1 MSNSKKRKSETVI
14 AKKRDIPKEKTYI
27 SKEVETS
34 ITILESPEI
43 SVITDAL
50 LFLSKYAD
58 LKDENLIH
66 LQKKGILPKLLALLK
81 KPIPI
86 IRLSLRLV
94 SILLTKND
102 AIYELD
108 NEKFDNILL
117 EINDMFINNPD
128 APTKEFCAGILAKMA
143 KSTRIVLLIFKSD
156 LYTPIFYLIR
166 SSTNPVLLAN
176 VLELLY
182 NLLEAPTAISILST
196 DKAFDPYIL
205 IERMKEYDPVM
216 TKWILEI
223 FKKLTYVSIDQIMK
237 LLQECQLVENLFRV
251 LLEPSRAVY
260 YPITFDIIT
269 NCMQNPITSS
279 YFVESL
285 EFLEFCKW
293 SKYCSGVYLLPCAI
307 ILEKI
312 TNIPSMKQML
322 FDLSVE
328 DSILYLLR
336 SKDKKVLSIA
346 CSAISNLT
354 THRYCCDKMLTPVV
368 IREVLRLME
377 LVDHT
382 PTMYNEVAVETMY
395 NFCKRNSR
403 TMNLLEA
410 YRGIEVIVKYFH
422 AGLDV
427 VPPKTYK
434 QILEMV
440 ILIIASPPRQQSI
453 LTNEFFTTIIKGFQ
467 FDHEETNLL
476 CLEIMTFCI
485 NQKAFRDNFISMGG
499 TEMMITLLKSSK
511 SKTLFKNILIFI
523 HNNLVYKK
531 MAEMF
536 LNQNLVLVLKSFPR
550 EIKEEVPLVLRCLNL
565 LYSIF
570 LPLKFFET
578 GKLEVSDRFKT
589 RFYLINQ
596 PWDFPF
602 PCLEVLESQYMCTRK
617 TIYLV
622 DYRVERFD
630 ENSSLTS
637 LSKRQ
642 MKNCK
647 RPSNQTN
654 QHMSIGSKA
663 QSEYDPFKLA
673 CDPYLLDYILYMRK
687 HLSKDMNVE
696 DQVKIIAIFVDAQL
710 CGPRRDYSHPQKLHS
725 FRLHI
730 ESLKKKLLSNI
741 IPIGFLKVG
750 FHCERSLLFKAL
762 CDKVCIPCTLVRGS
776 DSIYWNEVPLIRPGR
791 KWGSLQYYVVDL
803 MEHIGELYPVC
814 SRDANCYC
822 HII

>member
-1 MSNSKKRKSETVI
+1 MSNSKKKRSDTTI
-14 AKKRDIPKEKTYI
+14 DKKRDIPKEKTYI

-43 SVITDAL
+43 SVVTEAL

-66 LQKKGILPKLLALLK
+66 LQKKGILPKLLMLLK

-102 AIYELD
+102 AVYELD
-108 NEKFDNILL
+108 NEKYDDILL

-156 LYTPIFYLIR
+156 LYTPIFHLIR
-166 SSTNPVLLAN
+166 TSTNAVLLAN
-176 VLELLY
+176 VLELFY
-182 NLLEAPTAISILST
+182 NLLDAPTAISILST

-205 IERMKEYDPVM
+205 IERMKEFDPAM

-223 FKKLTYVSIDQIMK
+223 FKRLTYVSIDQIMK
-237 LLQECQLVENLFRV
+237 LLQECQLVENLFKI
-251 LLEPSRAVY
+251 LLEPTKAVY
-260 YPITFDIIT
+260 FPITFEIIT
-269 NCMQNPITSS
+269 NCLQNPITSS

-293 SKYCSGVYLLPCAI
+293 SKYCSGVYLLPTAI

-346 CSAISNLT
+346 CSAISNLS

-368 IREVLRLME
+368 IREILRLME
-377 LVDHT
+377 LVDTT
-382 PTMYNEVAVETMY
+382 PTMYNEVAVETIH
-395 NFCKRNSR
+395 NFCKRNNR

-410 YRGIEVIVKYFH
+410 YRGIDVIVKYFH
-422 AGLDV
+422 AGLENI
-427 VPPKTYK
+427 PPKTYK
-434 QILEMV
+434 QILEMI
-440 ILIIASPPRQQSI
+440 ILIIATPSRQQKV

-485 NQKAFRDNFISMGG
+485 GHKTFRDNFISMGG
-499 TEMMITLLKSSK
+499 TEIMITLLKSTK
-511 SKTLFKNILIFI
+511 SKTLFKNVLIFI

-536 LNQNLVLVLKSFPR
+536 LNQNLVLVLKNFPE
-550 EIKEEVPLVLRCLNL
+550 EIKEDVPLVYRCLNL
-565 LYSIF
+565 LYSLF

-578 GKLEVSDRFKT
+578 GKLEVSDRFKN

-622 DYRVERFD
+622 DYRVERF
-630 ENSSLTS
+630 EGGGSISSMN
-637 LSKRQ
+637 KRQ
-642 MKNCK
+642 MKVLK
-647 RPSNQTN
+647 RTN
-654 QHMSIGSKA
+654 SQQMSVNSKT
-663 QSEYDPFKLA
+663 QSEFDPFKFA

-687 HLSKDMNVE
+687 HLSKDLNVE

-710 CGPRRDYSHPQKLHS
+710 CGPKKDYSHPQKLHS

-762 CDKVCIPCTLVRGS
+762 CDKVCIPCTLVRGANS
-776 DSIYWNEVPLIRPGR
+776 LYWNEVPLIRPGR
-791 KWGSLQYYVVDL
+791 NRGNLQYYVVDL
-803 MEHIGELYPVC
+803 MEHVGELYPVG

-822 HII
+822 DIN